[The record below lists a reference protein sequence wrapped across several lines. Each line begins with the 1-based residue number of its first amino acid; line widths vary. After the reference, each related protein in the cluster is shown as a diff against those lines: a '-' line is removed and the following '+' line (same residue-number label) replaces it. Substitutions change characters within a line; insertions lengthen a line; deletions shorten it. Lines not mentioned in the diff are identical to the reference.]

1 MGARA
6 WEVRRQ
12 ILAEHTDLRHGLDR
26 VERLAHQVVVGE
38 RPLVGM
44 LRLEAETLLKT
55 LLEHIGW
62 EDRNLTPALRR
73 SGDDGEVWAVQMHHD
88 HREQREML
96 EHVLR
101 SLEDQA
107 RPAVLLGR
115 NLADLTALLREDMA
129 REEASLLGDDVL
141 RDDY

>member
-12 ILAEHTDLRHGLDR
+12 ILAEHTDLRHELNR

-44 LRLEAETLLKT
+44 LRLEAETLLKS

-62 EDRNLTPALRR
+62 EDRNLTPELRR
-73 SGDDGEVWAVQMHHD
+73 SGDDAEAWAVQMHHD

-96 EHVLR
+96 EHVLQ
-101 SLEDQA
+101 SLEDQS
-107 RPAVLLGR
+107 RPAVVLGR

-141 RDDY
+141 GDGY